1 MPTAAGAR
9 GEYEGGGGAPL
20 VWCAVSR
27 AGVRARVRWVVYVA
41 VLVWFR
47 SLRIG
52 NPTAVLLHRLTLS
65 ECGGV
70 VVDAKELSYLVHHDL
85 YV

>member
-9 GEYEGGGGAPL
+9 GEFEGGRGAPL

-27 AGVRARVRWVVYVA
+27 AGVRARVRWGVYVA
-41 VLVWFR
+41 GLVVFR

-52 NPTAVLLHRLTLS
+52 NPTAVLLHRLPCS

-70 VVDAKELSYLVHHDL
+70 IVYAKEPTYLVHHDL
-85 YV
+85 DV